1 VLTGFRA
8 IAVSLVAIVTLAL
21 AAPRPVAAQNQP
33 VVLVVPYAAGG
44 PTDLIGRMLAREMG
58 PLLGRQVIV
67 ENVGGAGGTI
77 GSARVAKA
85 APDGQ
90 MILLG
95 NIGHATAPFLYAK
108 LPYRAVEDFEPVGLV
123 VDVPMTLV
131 GRPDLP
137 ARTIPE
143 LKTWL
148 AANRGKVT
156 IAHAGVGASS
166 QLCAL
171 LVMRALGENLN
182 QVAYSGTG
190 PALNDVLGR
199 HVDLLCDQATTTGA
213 QVREGKVKA
222 FAVTS
227 PARVETLPEV
237 PTLRESGLAEAEFAV
252 WHGLYLPAGTPL
264 EIVARVSTALR
275 EALKMEAVSVRLM
288 ELGATPA
295 RPEATTPAALRAHLA
310 TELARWQVV
319 LEAAAVKP

>member
-1 VLTGFRA
+1 VPVRFRTIAISFAAAFALVL
-8 IAVSLVAIVTLAL
+8 AVA
-21 AAPRPVAAQNQP
+21 RPVSAQGQP
-33 VVLVVPYAAGG
+33 VVLVVPFAAGG

-58 PLLGRQVIV
+58 PLLGRQMIV
-67 ENVGGAGGTI
+67 ENVAGAGGTV

-95 NIGHATAPFLYAK
+95 NIGHATAPYLNPR

-131 GRPDLP
+131 GRPNLP
-137 ARTIPE
+137 ASTIPE
-143 LKTWL
+143 LRTWL
-148 AANRGKVT
+148 SANRGKVT

-182 QVAYSGTG
+182 QVAYGGTG
-190 PALNDVLGR
+190 PALNDVIGR

-213 QVREGKVKA
+213 QIRDNKVKA
-222 FAVTS
+222 FGVTS
-227 PARVETLPEV
+227 AARVENLPNV

-252 WHGLYLPAGTPL
+252 WHGLYLPAGTPP
-264 EIVARVSTALR
+264 EIVERVSTALR
-275 EALKMEAVSVRLM
+275 EALKMESVSVRLM

-295 RPEATTPAALRAHLA
+295 RPEATTPAALRSHLA
-310 TELARWQVV
+310 AELARWQVV
-319 LEAAAVKP
+319 LEAAGVKP

>member
-1 VLTGFRA
+1 MAAAFAL
-8 IAVSLVAIVTLAL
+8 LL
-21 AAPRPVAAQNQP
+21 AAAVPAAAQTQP
-33 VVLVVPYAAGG
+33 ITLVVPYAAGG

-58 PLLGRQVIV
+58 PLLGRQMIV
-67 ENVGGAGGTI
+67 ENVAGAGGTV

-90 MILLG
+90 TILLG
-95 NIGHATAPFLYAK
+95 NIGHATAPWLYPR

-131 GRPDLP
+131 GRPNLP
-137 ARTIPE
+137 ANTIPE
-143 LKTWL
+143 LRAWL
-148 AANRGKVT
+148 GANRGKVT

-182 QVAYSGTG
+182 QVAYGGTG
-190 PALNDVLGR
+190 PALNDVVGR

-213 QVREGKVKA
+213 QIRDNKVKA
-222 FAVTS
+222 FGVTS
-227 PARVETLPEV
+227 ATRVETLPAV

-252 WHGLYLPAGTPL
+252 WHGLYLPAGTPP
-264 EIVARVSTALR
+264 EVVERISAALR
-275 EALKMEAVSVRLM
+275 DALKMEAVSVRLM

-295 RPEATTPAALRAHLA
+295 TADAATPGALRAHLA
-310 TELARWQVV
+310 SELVRWQTV
-319 LEAAAVKP
+319 LEAAGVKP

>member
-1 VLTGFRA
+1 VLVRFRA
-8 IAVSLVAIVTLAL
+8 IAVSVVAAAALAL
-21 AAPRPVAAQNQP
+21 VSALPVAAQGQP
-33 VVLVVPYAAGG
+33 IVLVVPYAAGG

-58 PLLGRQVIV
+58 PLLGRQMIV
-67 ENVGGAGGTI
+67 ENVAGAGGTV

-85 APDGQ
+85 PPDGQ
-90 MILLG
+90 TILLG
-95 NIGHATAPFLYAK
+95 NIGHATAPWLYPR

-131 GRPDLP
+131 GRPNLP
-137 ARTIPE
+137 ASTLPE
-143 LKTWL
+143 LKAWL
-148 AANRGKVT
+148 VANRGKVT

-182 QVAYSGTG
+182 QVAYGGTG
-190 PALNDVLGR
+190 PALNDVVGR

-227 PARVETLPEV
+227 PARVETMLNV
-237 PTLRESGLAEAEFAV
+237 PTLRESGLAEAEFSV
-252 WHGLYLPAGTPL
+252 WHGLYLPAGTPPD
-264 EIVARVSTALR
+264 VVTRVSTALR

-295 RPEATTPAALRAHLA
+295 RPEATIPAALRGHLA
-310 TELARWQVV
+310 TELARWQMVF
-319 LEAAAVKP
+319 EAAGVKP